1 MDLLGSCKDK
11 LTYFRIKELKD
22 VLTQLGVSKQ
32 GKKQDLVDRI
42 LTILSD
48 EQVSG
53 VWAKKNAFGKEQVAK
68 IVDDI
73 YRKMQ
78 VSGAPDLASK
88 LQGFSDSSS
97 AKFKDEIED
106 SYKMDK
112 IQCPCGST
120 LQTDSMIKCE
130 DPKCHVWQHI
140 SCVII
145 PEKARESGIPPIPPG
160 TFYCELCRLRRAD
173 PFLVPVANPLP
184 SVKLTVT
191 DVPPD
196 GTNPVQSIEKTF
208 QLTRADRDL
217 LAKQEYDLQ
226 AWCMLLNDMVHFRMQ
241 WPLHTALQFNG
252 VTLRAI
258 NRPGTQLLGAN
269 GRDDGPIITPCIRDG
284 INKISLTG
292 VDARVFCFGVRIVK
306 RRTVQ
311 QILNCIPKES
321 VGERFEDA
329 LARVCRVGGGNATE
343 NADSDSDIE
352 VVDDYIPV
360 NLRCPMSGSR
370 IKVAGR
376 FKPCVHKGC
385 FDLEVFVEMNQRT
398 RKWQCPICLKNYSLE
413 HIIIDPYLNRIA
425 SKLRN
430 CGEDVTEIEVKP
442 DGSWR
447 ANVEGDRNSLG
458 DLGLWHLPNGN
469 LYTSSDADSK
479 PKPEILKQEG
489 GSNGHGGL
497 RVGLKKNPNGIWEV
511 SKSEDVPTLT
521 NKMQDNFVSGQGVIP
536 MSSSATGSGKEGED
550 RSVNQDAIG
559 ILKLPTNNG
568 IDFESV
574 SLDLDC
580 AYGISDRN
588 PSILLGE
595 AEVITL
601 SDSDEENEPPM
612 LHGNVQGN
620 NRIDSAIL
628 PFPLQQHG
636 IPDSYHED
644 PAFANEG
651 NSCPGLFGTSN
662 NDFEMHT
669 WHLSHNTQG
678 GPGYQLFGS
687 DADVSGSFAVV
698 QPQSIDFP
706 SSIDCYGFL
715 TDDNIGSVGVVP
727 DSSVGCHNANIN
739 DGLIVNSMSFG
750 GADPPLQIFL
760 PTRPSNAATDTNTRD
775 QPDVTNG
782 VQTEDW
788 FSLTLGSGG
797 IRSRADSAAANGL
810 TSDQQL
816 QSKDG
821 GLYSLT
827 DTVSLLG
834 MNDNK
839 CNKMSRERSDNP
851 FSFPRKR
858 RSARPRSYPFS
869 FPRKRRSARPRSYLS
884 VNSDSESINY
894 RLPCAYD
901 K

>member
-11 LTYFRIKELKD
+11 LTYFRLKELKD

-48 EQVSG
+48 ERVSG
-53 VWAKKNAFGKEQVAK
+53 MWAKKNAVGKEQVAK

-97 AKFKDEIED
+97 AKIKDEIED
-106 SYKMDK
+106 PYRMDK

-145 PEKARESGIPPIPPG
+145 AGESGIPPIPPG

-173 PFLVPVANPLP
+173 PFLVPVTNPLP

-208 QLTRADRDL
+208 QLTRADIDL

-226 AWCMLLNDMVHFRMQ
+226 AWCMLLNDMVYFRMH

-258 NRPGTQLLGAN
+258 NRPDTQLLGAN
-269 GRDDGPIITPCIRDG
+269 GRDDGPIITLCIRDG

-306 RRTVQ
+306 WCTVQ

-321 VGERFEDA
+321 DGERFEDA

-352 VVDDYIPV
+352 VVADYIPV

-385 FDLEVFVEMNQRT
+385 FDLEVFVEMNRRT
-398 RKWQCPICLKNYSLE
+398 RKWQCPHCLKNYSLE
-413 HIIIDPYLNRIA
+413 HIIIDPYLNRIT

-497 RVGLKKNPNGIWEV
+497 RVGLKKNPNGIWEI
-511 SKSEDVPTLT
+511 SKPEDIPTLT
-521 NKMQDNFVSGQGVIP
+521 NKMQDNFVSGQDVIRA
-536 MSSSATGSGKEGED
+536 SSSATGSGKEGED

-559 ILKLPTNNG
+559 ILELPTNNG

-588 PSILLGE
+588 PSIPLGE

-601 SDSDEENEPPM
+601 SDSDEENEPSM

-620 NRIDSAIL
+620 NRADSAIV

-678 GPGYQLFGS
+678 SPGFQLFGS

-715 TDDNIGSVGVVP
+715 TDDNMGSVGVVP
-727 DSSVGCHNANIN
+727 DSSVVCPNANIN
-739 DGLIVNSMSFG
+739 DGLIINSTSFA
-750 GADPPLQIFL
+750 GADPHLQIFL
-760 PTRPSNAATDTNTRD
+760 PTRPSNAAIDTNTRD
-775 QPDVTNG
+775 KPDVANG
-782 VQTEDW
+782 IQTEDW

-797 IRSRADSAAANGL
+797 IGATTDSAAAAANGL
-810 TSDQQL
+810 NSDQQL

-827 DTVSLLG
+827 GTASLLG

-839 CNKMSRERSDNP
+839 SNKMSRGRSDN
-851 FSFPRKR
+851 
-858 RSARPRSYPFS
+858 PFS

-884 VNSDSESINY
+884 VNSDSE
-894 RLPCAYD
+894 LPCAYD